1 MSEPKDKE
9 LKVTDNRMF
18 DEHGELK
25 EEFRHLESEAGEG
38 PATEAAPEPARGVAP
53 EPAPDPII
61 DVERPPAGS
70 APAES
75 PERPPIQETGY
86 KASTAGVQFLDL
98 VAVVAEPIAL
108 FLGDATL
115 PDGNSVED
123 LERARLYI
131 DLLGVLR
138 EKSTGNLEPQEAAVL
153 DDLIYRLRLRY
164 VEKSS

>member
-18 DEHGELK
+18 DEYGELK
-25 EEFRHLESEAGEG
+25 EEYRNIESEEAEQEP
-38 PATEAAPEPARGVAP
+38 PAEPPTPAAPESAPPA
-53 EPAPDPII
+53 ES
-61 DVERPPAGS
+61 ERPPVSKA
-70 APAES
+70 A
-75 PERPPIQETGY
+75 ERPPIKETGY
-86 KASTAGVQFLDL
+86 SASSAGVQFLDL

-115 PDGNSVED
+115 PDGSSVED

-138 EKSTGNLEPQEAAVL
+138 EKTKENLEPQEAAVL

-164 VEKSS
+164 VGKSS